1 LNNGGNAGLAAE
13 NGNNSP
19 GNSNWNSR
27 PRIYVYFEDRKQ
39 SVEMRPYIH
48 AKAKIC
54 KTGNQ
59 KIDTYNR
66 GLYVR

>member
-1 LNNGGNAGLAAE
+1 
-13 NGNNSP
+13 
-19 GNSNWNSR
+19 
-27 PRIYVYFEDRKQ
+27 
-39 SVEMRPYIH
+39 MRPYIH

-66 GLYVR
+66 GLYVRQVVTRWILIKRSIATERRFTHKAKDKWHIQKDTKD